1 MCFIALFE
9 FENGGVVKMEKEFSN
24 KLRIRVCLTMIFS
37 FILSFAFNVPI
48 HAEEEPEKVYYGLK
62 NASAVLDNI
71 NFTDVRN
78 FGTWAKEAICEAA
91 ALDIVKGYG
100 NRVFGRTN
108 NVTKEEAIAIIYRA
122 AGREKDAQLAAE
134 ALNAARSDDEKKTY
148 APSMWSDGYL
158 QLAANEGLIGR
169 EDLEDAFTL
178 DQSSLGTGA
187 FLRRAPAQRQEV
199 AYWIS
204 KVLGIEPVYGQQKIF
219 NSFRDWSGADP
230 LKIPY
235 IEAVLVENIMNGEG
249 NGYFRPTGYVTR
261 EQIAQI
267 IINADKRI
275 LPLLGYEKR
284 KGTVEDIRKGYDFT
298 GEANV
303 YINTFH
309 VRNSNGKLHKIVT
322 EFADNSRSGYKNEQG
337 GSAIRRSD
345 TDLIVYKNGW
355 IGTSSLLKEG
365 DRIEYIATADG
376 TVKYVRVISATSDE
390 AYVVAKIREVNL
402 ESSALKATI
411 GFYLESPDI
420 DMDSI
425 SFDFRNSDGTVDAA
439 MVYSNAVR
447 VFVEGKVAHI
457 RDIEPGTD
465 VILTVKDNI
474 VTQISTLD
482 LRLKEQ
488 GVISGI
494 VEENNPYLG
503 YITLYSENGLR
514 VDGSLNKIKTYNYS
528 NPAEVTVYKN
538 HIAAELEDIEGG
550 DSVYIKLD
558 QNGAIEMI
566 SAVDNYVVKYGKI
579 ISVRSGLINVAYDDG
594 TQQILNVDESI
605 PIVMDK
611 KLVDFDAVKDG
622 DRVKLLLNITDKAT
636 TLKKLTIE
644 GDEHFIANIYRGVVS
659 SVDDIS
665 QKMVL
670 QHLEVFNDGKWER
683 TEQKGFAT
691 LKVSEDN
698 KFVYNDNIV
707 NVRQVKELLSGSF
720 AYIAVEK
727 DYGGSE
733 KAVLVSVKNSKDS
746 EAPVFN
752 DSIILAAF
760 GNKGEFT
767 LGKEYLNIA
776 YGNGTIIIKD
786 NRLVTGSS
794 INSEDRAYVVANR
807 SYDDGKYY
815 ASVVKINEK
824 VNSNFFTI
832 YRGRISNINENKD
845 FTLESYSELD
855 GVNWKYYNTPRTF
868 RITYDTQI
876 LDDEGVVGQ
885 RNFTDYGDSSYK
897 NRTVYVLTNGADAV
911 LISTAPYG
919 NINVKGVIYE
929 IASEN
934 SENSETA
941 QGQQEPEGFILHNS
955 KVYDSQ
961 SHMWKDSKDLEINL
975 LKNSIIVKNNK
986 ILKPSELKKGDSIR
1000 LIKKDGDQTG
1010 DAYIIFVE

>member
-1 MCFIALFE
+1 M
-9 FENGGVVKMEKEFSN
+9 KKEFFN
-24 KLRIRVCLTMIFS
+24 KLRIGISMAV
-37 FILSFAFNVPI
+37 ILSFVLPFVLSIPI
-48 HAEEEPEKVYYGLK
+48 HAEEEPEKIYYGLK

-78 FGTWAKEAICEAA
+78 SGTWAKEAIYKAA

-108 NVTKEEAIAIIYRA
+108 YVTKEEAIAIIYRV

-134 ALNAARSDDEKKTY
+134 ALDIARDIEDKKTY

-158 QLAANEGLIGR
+158 RLAANEGLISR
-169 EDLEDAFTL
+169 EDLEDAFSAE
-178 DQSSLGTGA
+178 QSELGTGA

-249 NGYFRPTGYVTR
+249 NGYFRPTGFVTR

-275 LPLLGYEKR
+275 LSLLGYEKR
-284 KGTVEDIRKGYDFT
+284 MGTVEDIRKEYDFT
-298 GEANV
+298 GNSHV

-309 VRNSNGKLHKIVT
+309 IRNSNGKLHKIVT
-322 EFADNSRSGYKNEQG
+322 ESADNSRSGYKNEQG
-337 GSAIRRSD
+337 GAAIRSTD
-345 TDLIVYKNGW
+345 TDLIVYKDGW
-355 IGTSSLLKEG
+355 VGTSSLLKEG
-365 DRIEYIATADG
+365 DRIEYITTADG
-376 TVKYVRVISATSDE
+376 TVRYVRVISGTSDTE
-390 AYVVAKIREVNL
+390 YIVAKIKEVNP
-402 ESSALKATI
+402 EISTIKAAV
-411 GFYLESPDI
+411 GFYLEYPDA

-425 SFDFRNSDGTVDAA
+425 SFDFRNSSGAVDTKL
-439 MVYSNAVR
+439 VYSNIVK
-447 VFVEGKVAHI
+447 VYVEGKAA
-457 RDIEPGTD
+457 DIKDITPGMD
-465 VILTVKDNI
+465 AILTVQDNI
-474 VTQISTLD
+474 ITVINTLD
-482 LRLKEQ
+482 LRLREQ
-488 GVISGI
+488 GVVSGI
-494 VEENNPYLG
+494 VEDNNPHLG
-503 YITLYSENGLR
+503 YITLYSEDGLR
-514 VDGSLNKIKTYNYS
+514 MEGSLNRIKTYNYS
-528 NPAEVTVYKN
+528 NPEEVTVYKN
-538 HIAAELEDIEGG
+538 HIAAKLEDIEGG

-566 SAVDNYVVKYGKI
+566 SAVDNYIVKYGKV

-594 TQQILNVDESI
+594 TQQILNVDENI
-605 PIVMDK
+605 PIVRDK
-611 KLVDFDAVKDG
+611 KLVDFDSLKDG

-644 GDEHFIANIYRGVVS
+644 GDEHFITNIYRGVVS

-665 QKMVL
+665 KKMVL
-670 QHLEVFNDGKWER
+670 QNLEVFNNGKWER
-683 TEQKGFAT
+683 TGQKGFTT
-691 LKVSEDN
+691 LKMSEEN

-707 NVRQVKELLSGSF
+707 NVRQVKELLAGSS

-746 EAPVFN
+746 EAPVFS
-752 DSIILAAF
+752 DSIISSTA

-767 LGKEYLNIA
+767 LAKEYLNIS

-786 NRLVTGSS
+786 NRLVTASS

-824 VNSNFFTI
+824 TDSNFFTI
-832 YRGRISNINENKD
+832 YRGRIANINENSD

-868 RITYDTQI
+868 RITYDTRI

-885 RNFTDYGDSSYK
+885 RNFTDFGDSSYK
-897 NRTVYVLTNGADAV
+897 NRTVYVLSNGADAV

-919 NINVKGVIYE
+919 DINAKGKIYE
-929 IASEN
+929 IVSEN
-934 SENSETA
+934 EGDSEAVE
-941 QGQQEPEGFILHNS
+941 GQQEPQGFKLQNA

-961 SHMWKDSKDLEINL
+961 LHMWIDSKELEITL
-975 LKNSIIVKNNK
+975 LKNSIILKNNS
-986 ILKPSELKKGDSIR
+986 IVKPSELKKGDSIR
-1000 LIKKDGDQTG
+1000 LIKKDGNRTG
-1010 DAYIIFVE
+1010 DAYIIFVD